1 MLEIKP
7 NEFGESLRML
17 NKYIVNCHSVEL
29 LITYYVLRFRQHT
42 NKASPDYAEI
52 LKCTSIATVAEKFPL
67 AGFL

>member
-1 MLEIKP
+1 
-7 NEFGESLRML
+7 ML

-42 NKASPDYAEI
+42 SKASPDYAEI